1 MKKLLLPFVLLCL
14 LLTSCDSSIRE
25 TVEVIKD
32 KMDITVLKS
41 FDDVVHDPE
50 NLMLLCIDG
59 VTYIRTIQGGITV
72 KYQANQD
79 GDPSAEECTNR

>member
-1 MKKLLLPFVLLCL
+1 MKKLLLPLVLMS
-14 LLTSCDSSIRE
+14 LLTACDSNVRE
-25 TVEVIKD
+25 TVAVIKE

-79 GDPSAEECTNR
+79 GDPSAEECINR